1 MMKRRYL
8 YMFLLSLCGLFYC
21 TGCTENMMSAG
32 EGTAADGLVV
42 NFLASG
48 GAVVAE
54 GTVASDDGLR
64 ENVVKNVDI
73 FFFSTDNKGEVA
85 RYYHREVGEMVRF
98 FWKRETGSPSSRQK
112 VMTFM

>member
-1 MMKRRYL
+1 
-8 YMFLLSLCGLFYC
+8 
-21 TGCTENMMSAG
+21 MSAG

>member
-8 YMFLLSLCGLFYC
+8 YIFLLSLCGLFYC
-21 TGCTENMMSAG
+21 TGCTENAMLVE
-32 EGTAADGLVV
+32 EGTTVDGLAL
-42 NFLASG
+42 NLLASG
-48 GAVVAE
+48 EAVVSE
-54 GTVASDDGLR
+54 GTTASDDGLR